1 MPNNQTEYEIMHVKT
16 SLSNAAQKPRTLR
29 EFLVQ
34 AEFCCSAG
42 GALSMINEVIIGEN
56 HWGSNPGAYLITNFL
71 PYVSLPFPTPTL
83 HHFTQKNRNVAQS
96 TLSENFY
103 LCLFFKILRLLN
115 LFMANNC
122 RINHNVP
129 VNNHPISLIITLQS
143 GPHQELVNKQ

>member
-1 MPNNQTEYEIMHVKT
+1 MMKIFFLLRHNTFIYFGIATNSENMPNNQTEYEIMHVKT

-103 LCLFFKILRLLN
+103 FQ
-115 LFMANNC
+115 
-122 RINHNVP
+122 HN
-129 VNNHPISLIITLQS
+129 
-143 GPHQELVNKQ
+143 

>member
-16 SLSNAAQKPRTLR
+16 SLSNAARKPRTLR

-103 LCLFFKILRLLN
+103 FQ
-115 LFMANNC
+115 
-122 RINHNVP
+122 HN
-129 VNNHPISLIITLQS
+129 
-143 GPHQELVNKQ
+143 